1 MHMEVIRWTHVF
13 VISLL
18 QNGKLKLSLVAWK
31 ECVLWACWTL
41 FLLKNLS
48 LVHSS
53 YSREIQPCHN
63 FPLFVFSNSN
73 MFKIRRDG
81 EGKQS
86 GSRSRQV
93 VLSKKRKKTQRLG
106 MFPSIWCLYVL
117 AWWLCFVINSSC
129 VAVNVCVC
137 SGFMC
142 MHFFYVQI
150 TIHFLKWSL
159 NNSQKCNISPKGSAA
174 S

>member
-1 MHMEVIRWTHVF
+1 MHMDVIRWTHVF

-31 ECVLWACWTL
+31 ECVLWACRTL
-41 FLLKNLS
+41 FLLKVCRSFIQAIPERFNL
-48 LVHSS
+48 V
-53 YSREIQPCHN
+53 II
-63 FPLFVFSNSN
+63 FPSFFFFPNYN
-73 MFKIRRDG
+73 MFKIRQDG
-81 EGKQS
+81 EGKQN

-106 MFPSIWCLYVL
+106 MFPSTWCLYVL

-150 TIHFLKWSL
+150 TIHFLK
-159 NNSQKCNISPKGSAA
+159 
-174 S
+174 